1 MGFLRQAGIEAPSG
15 LPAQWRGEMQRY
27 PLSLCLLCESP
38 PESVRAVRDAYPDA
52 QRATEIVADYQN
64 HGLGLGFK
72 SQSGAPPY

>member
-1 MGFLRQAGIEAPSG
+1 
-15 LPAQWRGEMQRY
+15 MQRY